1 MIMGDV
7 TDTLSDLLS
16 PDGMDYGLL
25 TEDEQEQA
33 DISRLSYTDHDML
46 VMRQWE
52 GVAEPAKRLCM
63 FLQDDKNAWPHL
75 TFEFRLA
82 IQDTSASTVAI
93 FSDTS
98 RMDRTKDLRC
108 RGEKTVLITRSGVE
122 VSSEEAKNYTEVV
135 EMDPSVEKYCDL
147 YSDDLSQ
154 RIGLNADYLPTSLT
168 NHVLMNL
175 LFGYEKRIVYSGLL
189 TEKQYVRAK
198 RSKSMCNLYYYFKNC
213 QL

>member
-7 TDTLSDLLS
+7 TDTLAVLLAA
-16 PDGMDYGLL
+16 GGLDYGLL
-25 TEDEQEQA
+25 TEDERDQE
-33 DISRLSYTDHDML
+33 DISRLSYTEHDML

-52 GVAEPAKRLCM
+52 GVAGPAKRLCK
-63 FLQDDKNAWPHL
+63 FLQDDKNAWPYL

-82 IQDTSASTVAI
+82 IQETSAPTVAI

-98 RMDRTKDLRC
+98 RMDRTKDLRS
-108 RGEKTVLITRSGVE
+108 RGERTVLIRRSGVE
-122 VSSEEAKNYTEVV
+122 VSSEDAKNYTLVE

-147 YSDDLSQ
+147 YSEDLSQ
-154 RIGLNADYLPTSLT
+154 RMGLNADYLPTSLT

-198 RSKSMCNLYYYFKNC
+198 RSKWLCELDYYLTIL